1 MNIEVE
7 IRSFISKEK
16 YEQLIEFFTKK
27 GKFVNEDYQETF
39 YFDCEQD
46 LRIQKNKFY
55 SKVWLKKGKLH
66 DDHREEL
73 EIKCDVEDFEILEKI
88 FTSMGYDIEIKWFR
102 NRHTF
107 EWQGVSIM
115 LDYSKGYGHIIEL
128 EKMSD
133 ESNKEKVLFEL
144 KEKLN
149 SLNIIETSK
158 EEFKQ
163 KYEHYKLNWK
173 SLV

>member
-7 IRSFISKEK
+7 IRSFITKEQ
-16 YEQLIEFFTKK
+16 YEQLTEFFKK
-27 GKFVNEDYQETF
+27 EGKFVSEDYQETF

-55 SKVWLKKGKLH
+55 SKVWLKKGKIH

-73 EIKCDVEDFEILEKI
+73 EIKCKVGDFEILEKI
-88 FTSMGYDIEIKWFR
+88 FTSLRYDIEIKWFR
-102 NRHTF
+102 TRHTF
-107 EWQGVSIM
+107 EWQGISVM
-115 LDYSKGYGHIIEL
+115 MDYSKGYGYIIEL

-133 ESNKEKVLFEL
+133 ENNKEEVLSEL
-144 KEKLN
+144 REKLK

-163 KYEHYKLNWK
+163 KYEFYKKNWK